1 MNIKIKKLMRT
12 MLEDGIRTSLYGDT
26 INHEHTSCLDRFL
39 RESYSENDLIEI
51 IIRNQIQNI
60 EKYIEINSNCEYDY
74 WN

>member
-26 INHEHTSCLDRFL
+26 INHEHTSCLDRIIG
-39 RESYSENDLIEI
+39 ESYSENDLIEI